1 LEKRVLKRYPKVTN
15 VGDSK
20 GCKRCDNTRYYGR
33 TPIMEILP
41 FDKNVDDMILRKAS
55 RNEFMNYIKKVG
67 LMSMADDA
75 ILKIAQGLTTLDE
88 VSKVIDMSDYIYD

>member
-1 LEKRVLKRYPKVTN
+1 
-15 VGDSK
+15 
-20 GCKRCDNTRYYGR
+20 
-33 TPIMEILP
+33 
-41 FDKNVDDMILRKAS
+41 MILRKAS